1 MQDDKPFMLNPED
14 PEKMMEFLRMLQEQ
28 MFETVYVPVDVT
40 RLPSD
45 IGASGWTVS
54 HSLE

>member
-1 MQDDKPFMLNPED
+1 MQDDEPFMLDPED
-14 PEKMMEFLRMLQEQ
+14 PEEMMEFLRMMQEQ